1 MKQFSKKTKCLLMV
15 SVLPFCNFV
24 QFAKTT
30 LKTDLD
36 ETLQMPAIGICR
48 TPAVKNE
55 SAYRHFMSMS
65 KNINDDIELKQ
76 ILDQTYFTTPEETVI
91 NLAVAKNYI
100 NAVGRPTEIK
110 VGPPFVKT
118 IFVDPAY
125 SGFCVTIPTS
135 ELIKYLVAKGEVAET
150 EKDFDLAVVVWLK
163 VTNLLLSFFELQDSS
178 ITFFSQGSDHD
189 NGGFF
194 VRLHREN
201 DNVTVG
207 NDNIQPATSTTVPYS
222 SVTALTLDYSLKKKI
237 RNCDSSNALLTKCM
251 MSYIDKLY
259 GSGPAN
265 FTAKFFDL
273 AQMKFN
279 GPSRLYQRT
288 GCRVPC
294 EIMEFKTKVFAL
306 FHREYLLDPARHV
319 LDAQNDTSSSIL
331 IINHVKADRISVIK
345 EVPQYTTLTFIGD
358 AGGIV
363 GIFLGVSFL
372 SIYEDLIGPLI
383 ERIQAVIK

>member
-1 MKQFSKKTKCLLMV
+1 
-15 SVLPFCNFV
+15 
-24 QFAKTT
+24 
-30 LKTDLD
+30 LD
-36 ETLQMPAIGICR
+36 ETVQVPAISICR
-48 TPAVKNE
+48 QPAVKNE
-55 SAYRHFMSMS
+55 SAYRNLMS
-65 KNINDDIELKQ
+65 KNIKDGIDLKQ

-100 NAVGRPTEIK
+100 VAVSRPTEIK

-118 IFVDPAY
+118 IFVDPSY
-125 SGFCVTIPTS
+125 SGFCVTIPYS

-163 VTNLLLSFFELQDSS
+163 VTNLLLPFFEHQDSS
-178 ITFFSQGSDHD
+178 ITFFSQGSDHE
-189 NGGFF
+189 NGAFF

-201 DNVTVG
+201 DNVTLG
-207 NDNIQPATSTTVPYS
+207 YDNIQSSTSSTTVPFA
-222 SVTALTLDYSLKKKI
+222 SVTILTLDYSIKKKI
-237 RNCDSSNALLTKCM
+237 RNCDPSNALLTNCI
-251 MSYIDKLY
+251 MSYLDKLY

-273 AQMKFN
+273 AHIKFD
-279 GPSRLYQRT
+279 GASRLYHRT

-294 EIMEFKTKVFAL
+294 EIVEFTTKEFAL
-306 FHREYLLDPARHV
+306 FHREYLLDPGRHV
-319 LDAQNDTSSSIL
+319 LDTQNDTTSSML
-331 IINHVKADRISVIK
+331 IVNHVKADRISVIK
-345 EVPQYTTLTFIGD
+345 EVPQYTALTFIGD